1 MKLILELDPTYPPER
16 EEAIQILMGS
26 KYKILIWELFQAFRN
41 KWKYAEE
48 PPKSW
53 DEVRELFF
61 SVEGVAEALE

>member
-1 MKLILELDPTYPPER
+1 
-16 EEAIQILMGS
+16 MGS